1 MAPDIAIRASH
12 LSSCDPMDR
21 PIDRPHDHHTLS
33 LIFNGLFYLVLV
45 VLMII
50 GLPTMLFG
58 RHGVF
63 ALARLWGA
71 VSAGSW
77 K

>member
-1 MAPDIAIRASH
+1 MITIR
-12 LSSCDPMDR
+12 
-21 PIDRPHDHHTLS
+21 S

-71 VSAGSW
+71 VSVWLLEMICGLRLEYRGIENIPRAPS
-77 K
+77 